1 LGGRCP
7 RPRPT
12 PPSCLCY
19 PSRFPVEACKGVL
32 LGARPGSRARRCV
45 CRVRTA
51 GGSIATDKMAVGPSS
66 SFGQASL
73 PVFPTPAPHRV
84 SAPSVRDRVPF
95 SLSVLPREIIMKRRS
110 DESSTRR
117 TPLRAHLLFLDY
129 SSAAGAAG
137 PGNLRPRQWEM
148 GRPGCNMPADSVEL
162 SATDSLAF
170 PSFV

>member
-1 LGGRCP
+1 MGSSWGDAARDLDPRRLAASAIPAGSQWKRAKESYWVRGRG
-7 RPRPT
+7 RGRAG
-12 PPSCLCY
+12 
-19 PSRFPVEACKGVL
+19 AC
-32 LGARPGSRARRCV
+32 AV
-45 CRVRTA
+45 C
-51 GGSIATDKMAVGPSS
+51 VGPSS